1 MEQASIDLGT
11 FEGSGENDDGT
22 VEGLDFSYEDI
33 NWKSEYKSRIERLK
47 HLCSKEYKPQP
58 SIIDLWKNGTNPDVR
73 FVVDE
78 RHQILYCELP
88 KVGCTNWKRTMLQF
102 RVLQLTIQTYLMN

>member
-22 VEGLDFSYEDI
+22 VGGLDFSYEDI